1 MRRALHSLTS
11 IALLRGFASNSHTNE
26 GADRECA
33 LSDRTLLAEL
43 TGDMLGVI
51 TDEKFADSIGER
63 RCSEITAV
71 GDACITS
78 HLRGS

>member
-1 MRRALHSLTS
+1 MRRALHPLTS

-26 GADRECA
+26 GAGRERA

-43 TGDMLGVI
+43 AGDVLGVI
-51 TDEKFADSIGER
+51 TDEKSAEHS
-63 RCSEITAV
+63 CSEITAV
-71 GDACITS
+71 DDACITS